1 MVSKGLPIKHLGKL
15 DGQKG
20 ANLGLWMVAKALR
33 SGHPQKVAFPLY
45 LAVLRTAQNWRAFG
59 PERSGNMWAMRTTAF
74 IPSVE

>member
-1 MVSKGLPIKHLGKL
+1 MVSKGMPIKHLGKL

-45 LAVLRTAQNWRAFG
+45 LAFLRNAHLRA
-59 PERSGNMWAMRTTAF
+59 ERLSQLSITGRM
-74 IPSVE
+74 

>member
-1 MVSKGLPIKHLGKL
+1 MPIKHLGKL

-45 LAVLRTAQNWRAFG
+45 LAIHTACV
-59 PERSGNMWAMRTTAF
+59 P
-74 IPSVE
+74 PSVSDYPPWTIRR